1 MTSSE
6 YRSLA
11 RENLKGNYWQ
21 SVVVAFIAMVVGA
34 TLCGGSVFN
43 VQLDAEDLSVLPRVL
58 VQYFAFIATIG
69 GIVSFVGFII
79 GGSVQLGYA
88 TYLLKQHNRAHFDLQ
103 DLFSQFDQFKDGF
116 LQRLL
121 RGVYTILWGLL
132 LVIPGIVKNYA
143 YAMTPFIMSENPN
156 MTASEAITASKEL
169 MDGHKGE
176 LFMLDLSFIGWDI
189 LAALTLNIGHIF
201 LNPYRHAAYAAFYK
215 DITAPK
221 N

>member
-21 SVVVAFIAMVVGA
+21 SVVVAFVAMVVGA

-43 VQLDAEDLSVLPRVL
+43 VQLDGEDLSVLPRVL

-69 GIVSFVGFII
+69 SIVSFVGFII
-79 GGSVQLGYA
+79 GGCVQLGYA

-103 DLFSQFDQFKDGF
+103 DLFSQFDRFKDGF

-121 RGVYTILWGLL
+121 RGVYTILWSLL
-132 LVIPGIVKNYA
+132 FVIPGIVKNYA

-156 MTASEAITASKEL
+156 MSANEAITASREL
-169 MDGHKGE
+169 MNGHKGE

>member
-21 SVVVAFIAMVVGA
+21 SVVVAFVAMVVGA

-43 VQLDAEDLSVLPRVL
+43 VQLDGEDLSVLPRVL

-79 GGSVQLGYA
+79 GGCVQLGYA
-88 TYLLKQHNRAHFDLQ
+88 RYLLKQHNRAHFDLQ
-103 DLFSQFDQFKDGF
+103 DLFSQFDRFKDGF

-143 YAMTPFIMSENPN
+143 YAMTPFIMAENPN

-201 LNPYRHAAYAAFYK
+201 LNPYRHAAYTAFYK